1 MNLKKG
7 IKVAS
12 IVIATL
18 FILFFVYSS
27 EYSESM
33 FKFFKIFYAVIVPI
47 TFIFLTYLFVRYKP
61 YRNFSKIKDRLFF
74 LYGFAVIDIIL
85 TAINLALYKT
95 PEMEANL
102 LHRLI
107 MHSLGIKGFL
117 MFSPLIVF
125 SFLTFAGIAISFKD
139 EAFDLWFLSMIL
151 IYVIVVINNLA
162 GIIFYFV

>member
-1 MNLKKG
+1 MKLKKFV
-7 IKVAS
+7 KVAS
-12 IVIATL
+12 IVILTL
-18 FILFFVYSS
+18 CIMFFLYSS

-33 FKFFKIFYAVIVPI
+33 FKFFKIFYISIVPV
-47 TFIFLTYLFVRYKP
+47 TFILLTYLLIKYKP
-61 YRNFSKIKDRLFF
+61 YRNFNKIKDRLFF

-107 MHSLGIKGFL
+107 MHCLGIKGFL

-125 SFLTFAGIAISFKD
+125 SFLTFAGIAVSFKD

-151 IYVIVVINNLA
+151 IYVIVVINNLTA
-162 GIIFYFV
+162 IIFYFV